1 MRVHRVEELAIGLG
15 VAQLVEQEVDRI
27 HGAHRIEDAAQD
39 VHLLQHGRLG
49 EQLFLARAG
58 ARDVDAP
65 SIRTARAADAP
76 EETIAED
83 IEFTFYM
90 NVIHDLDFHERVVFE
105 DSGLGRSVRTRKTR
119 LGSIDASPGSSNYPK
134 YQTIYGGAGHEHVAF
149 DKFGDVLRE
158 RVDELHKKRFNK
170 IPFFLHDETI
180 SENTITRAEQKLAEL
195 SNVNLRTLAGPPPPT
210 TPPATFM
217 DLKRFRMPPR
227 YA

>member
-1 MRVHRVEELAIGLG
+1 M
-15 VAQLVEQEVDRI
+15 
-27 HGAHRIEDAAQD
+27 
-39 VHLLQHGRLG
+39 
-49 EQLFLARAG
+49 
-58 ARDVDAP
+58 
-65 SIRTARAADAP
+65 
-76 EETIAED
+76 
-83 IEFTFYM
+83 
-90 NVIHDLDFHERVVFE
+90 FE

-195 SNVNLRTLAGPPPPT
+195 SNVNLRTLAGPPADHTAGDVHGFEEVPDAAKIRVNALMARRGLRIHRVRRTRRSHQRGSPITPT
-210 TPPATFM
+210 
-217 DLKRFRMPPR
+217 
-227 YA
+227 